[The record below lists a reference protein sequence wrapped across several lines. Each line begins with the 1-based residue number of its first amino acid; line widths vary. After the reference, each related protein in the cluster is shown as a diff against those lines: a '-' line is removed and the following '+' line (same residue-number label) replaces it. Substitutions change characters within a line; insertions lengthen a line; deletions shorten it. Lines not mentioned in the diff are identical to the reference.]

1 MRRLAVVVA
10 GLGLLAGGVAV
21 TGIDSTAGPT
31 EARAAEALAADDS
44 ALSVSSASEPA
55 GAPSTVSVV
64 LTPMAQG
71 EASATLMRAGDA
83 PVRYG
88 ELAPGPYVLT
98 ASVSTPNVDLTSLAC
113 QPATAVQS
121 LDLSTGSVLLEV
133 GEADDV
139 TCAVSTEQRGEIVV
153 RHRTRPE
160 STRTFAFTP
169 SWAEALRLGHRESA
183 VSQPL
188 VPGTYSVSAREPKGW
203 DLTGASCNDGSDPS
217 AVGLDPGERVV
228 CTFEATRRGDI
239 TVAAT
244 TIPSD
249 AAQKF
254 AFDASW
260 SGKPVRLTD
269 GAARTAESL
278 VPDRYSLKPVVPKG
292 WDLTGSGCDDGS
304 RPGEIRLDPREKVT
318 CAFEYTQ
325 RGRVVLA
332 HQTDAA
338 GPDLAIDVDRSWGTT
353 TSVTNQTSSTSVW
366 LRPGQHSVTPSAP
379 SGWLVST
386 TTCDDGSDPAKLVL
400 DPGETITCTFA
411 MVQPEFTVAS
421 FNVLGHSHT
430 ERGGHSPSR
439 PSGPARMG
447 ATMEALRSWGV
458 DVVGL
463 QEFQPPQLA
472 EFVRQ
477 SGGEFALYPSPG
489 SDQRNKQNSV
499 AWRTSEFSLVEG
511 RAVMIPY
518 FKGNL
523 VPMPLVKLRHN
534 ESGLEIYVMSVHNAA
549 SIRQLGD
556 QSRWRVAARNQQIAL
571 TNDLLNEGIPFFMT
585 GDMNERESYF
595 CPYTASGRMHAAA
608 GGSRGGACQ
617 PPPPS
622 LARIDWVFGS
632 DDVEFVGYRLVD
644 DALINRAS
652 DHPLVVAEARYI
664 G

>member
-21 TGIDSTAGPT
+21 AGIDSNVGPA
-31 EARAAEALAADDS
+31 EARAAETS
-44 ALSVSSASEPA
+44 TVSVSSGSQPA
-55 GAPSTVSVV
+55 GGPATVSVV

-71 EASATLMRAGDA
+71 ESRATLLRAGDG
-83 PVRYG
+83 PV
-88 ELAPGPYVLT
+88 EHENVAPGPYVLT
-98 ASVSTPNVDLTSLAC
+98 ASVSTPNVDLSSLAC
-113 QPATAVQS
+113 QPATVVES
-121 LDLSTGSVLLEV
+121 VDLATGSVLLDV

-169 SWAEALRLGHRESA
+169 SWGEAFRLGHRES
-183 VSQPL
+183 VTSQPL
-188 VPGTYSVSAREPKGW
+188 VPGTYSVDAREPKGW
-203 DLTGASCNDGSDPS
+203 DLTAASCNDGSDPS
-217 AVGLDPGERVV
+217 AVELDPGERVV
-228 CTFEATRRGDI
+228 CTLEATRRGDI

-269 GAARTAESL
+269 GAARTADSL
-278 VPDRYSLKPVVPKG
+278 VPDSYAIKPVVPKG
-292 WDLTGSGCDDGS
+292 WDLTGSECDDGS
-304 RPGEIRLDPREKVT
+304 RPAKIRLAPREKVT
-318 CAFEYTQ
+318 CTFELTQ
-325 RGRVVLA
+325 RGRIVLA
-332 HQTDAA
+332 HETDAA
-338 GPDLAIDVDRSWGTT
+338 GPDLALDVDRSWGAS
-353 TSVTNQTSSTSVW
+353 TSVSNQTSTTSVW
-366 LRPGQHSVTPSAP
+366 LRPGQHSVTPAAP
-379 SGWLVST
+379 AGWLVT
-386 TTCDDGSDPAKLVL
+386 PTTCDDGSDPAELVL
-400 DPGETITCTFA
+400 DPGETITCTFT

-447 ATMEALRSWGV
+447 ATMEALRAWGV

-477 SGGEFALYPSPG
+477 SGGEFALYPSPD

-534 ESGLEIYVMSVHNAA
+534 ASGLEIYVMSVHNAA

-617 PPPPS
+617 PPPAG

-632 DDVEFVGYRLVD
+632 DDVEFVDYRLVD

-652 DHPLVVAEARYI
+652 DHPLIVAEARYI